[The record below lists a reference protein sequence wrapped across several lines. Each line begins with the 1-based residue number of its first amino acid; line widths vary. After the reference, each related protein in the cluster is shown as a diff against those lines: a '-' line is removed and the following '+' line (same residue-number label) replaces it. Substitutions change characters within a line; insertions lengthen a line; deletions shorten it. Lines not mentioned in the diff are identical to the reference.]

1 MFVSWTDSHNTR
13 PKFSQKRLRLV
24 LRAVPFAAGYLI
36 LQAFLLSGLISA
48 QKEKSYD
55 LSDLEGAWWS
65 DLENPTADFAIIGN
79 EIWLDSD
86 SSLRSCIVVD
96 GDTLVYD
103 LGPGVGEVRRR
114 IVSLKNNELVLEDL
128 LEDQGVRTTHEE
140 FGSTQ
145 VRSELF
151 LCSLRV

>member
-1 MFVSWTDSHNTR
+1 MFASAADSNNTG
-13 PKFSQKRLRLV
+13 PTFSRKRLGLV
-24 LRAVPFAAGYLI
+24 LRAVPFSAGYLI
-36 LQAFLLSGLISA
+36 LQTFLLSGLICA

-86 SSLRSCIVVD
+86 SNLRSCSVVD

-114 IVSLKNNELVLEDL
+114 IVSLKDNKLVLEDL
-128 LEDQGVRTTHEE
+128 LEDQGVRTTYER
-140 FGSTQ
+140 
-145 VRSELF
+145 VR
-151 LCSLRV
+151 